1 MKKKINDMQ
10 LFVNLFLILMSA
22 IIIIPLLY
30 VLSVSFSNE
39 KDIMNYGYELIPRN
53 IDLAA
58 YKYVF
63 KNPQS
68 IINSYGVT
76 ALFSALSM
84 VMGVLAMAMF
94 AYPLSRRFLKGR
106 KALSFYLY
114 FTMLFSGGLV
124 PSYILITQY
133 LHLGD
138 TIWVYVLPT
147 LISPWHVF
155 MLRTFFSDIPESLYE
170 SAYLDGASEYT
181 IFAKIILPIS
191 KPAIATVALLI
202 FLGKWNDWYTSMLYI
217 NEDNLISLQYLLQR
231 LLLNAQLLQSRS
243 GMTNTMVNLSEIPT
257 ETVKM
262 AMAIVVAGPALLVF
276 PFFQK
281 YFVKGMTMGSVK
293 G

>member
-10 LFVNLFLILMSA
+10 MFVNLFLILMSA

-84 VMGVLAMAMF
+84 AMGVLAMAMF